1 MQGALSRLRCAP
13 RARAYVASSGIRGV
27 SMCARDT
34 GWVRQEW
41 PSSARTL
48 RAESATSGRVYGVHH
63 PWYGL
68 WNVTQ
73 HEYLTSRPVVHG
85 TRAHP
90 TRDHKG
96 DRRSYVN
103 TLTGTALCRSA
114 CAASKCPARRRP
126 APCERHG
133 PACSTP
139 ALDRLL
145 LDEDGGLLLEDDGHL
160 DDAGGRGLGLGRG
173 DERADAQAPAA

>member
-1 MQGALSRLRCAP
+1 MRQLHHTRLHGISASMHIFVDLLAYEVRSSYRLRSP
-13 RARAYVASSGIRGV
+13 RMAFVCPHVEGRIGHFWACVRCPPPLV
-27 SMCARDT
+27 WSMECHSTRISHIPT
-34 GWVRQEW
+34 G
-41 PSSARTL
+41 RT
-48 RAESATSGRVYGVHH
+48 RHTGT
-63 PWYGL
+63 PD
-68 WNVTQ
+68 Q
-73 HEYLTSRPVVHG
+73 RPQ
-85 TRAHP
+85 
-90 TRDHKG
+90 G
-96 DRRSYVN
+96 DRRSYLN